1 MQTEPTTE
9 TETGTGAQSPYEFSD
24 YIEKRLGK
32 TGIFSIYALRRGL
45 EEPVAQRT
53 QGAEN
58 FRRVFTALLQ
68 YNRPEAVKV
77 LGYKP
82 NTPRGVSEPN
92 FVETFWL
99 ASPEKREQALY
110 GFSAAGLGSPAPMNP
125 DELRGQIF
133 RDMSQQNEILRLT
146 QQAQE
151 LETRCHRLKR
161 RVIHQQKE
169 IDLAEERLRE
179 KFKLESTVS
188 KNLATSVGG
197 LLMGV
202 VSSVKPEL
210 GQKLGEAL
218 SGLELALPAA
228 ASQTLEAPPPSAPAF
243 LDATTEAAIAAI
255 ERLPESKRADA
266 LRVLRVLADNPQHLD
281 DLIQYLDNPT
291 ERHTDADT
299 QTNA

>member
-1 MQTEPTTE
+1 MQAEQTSSPTA
-9 TETGTGAQSPYEFSD
+9 TGTGAQSPYEFSD

-32 TGIFSIYALRRGL
+32 TGIFSLYALRRGL

-77 LGYKP
+77 LGYKV
-82 NTPRGVSEPN
+82 NTSRTAGEPN

-99 ASPEKREQALY
+99 TTPEKREQALY
-110 GFSAAGLGSPAPMNP
+110 GFSASGLAGNAAPNP

-146 QQAQE
+146 QQVQDW
-151 LETRCHRLKR
+151 ETRCHRMKR
-161 RVIHQQKE
+161 RLIQQQRE
-169 IDLAEERLRE
+169 LEAAQDRLHE
-179 KFKLESTVS
+179 KFKLESAVS

-202 VSSVKPEL
+202 VTSVKPEL

-218 SGLELALPAA
+218 SGLELALPAPS
-228 ASQTLEAPPPSAPAF
+228 ASAVDAPLPSAPAF
-243 LDATTEAAIAAI
+243 LDSATEAALEAI
-255 ERLPESKRADA
+255 SKLPEDRRLDA
-266 LRVLRVLADNPQHLD
+266 VRVLHVLANNPQHLD
-281 DLIQYLDNPT
+281 DLIHYLDNPT
-291 ERHTDADT
+291 HADT
-299 QTNA
+299 QTDA

>member
-1 MQTEPTTE
+1 MQAEQTITA

-110 GFSAAGLGSPAPMNP
+110 GFSAAGLGNPAPMNP

-151 LETRCHRLKR
+151 LETKCHRLKR
-161 RVIHQQKE
+161 RVVHQQKE
-169 IDLAEERLRE
+169 IEQAEERLRE
-179 KFKLESTVS
+179 KFKLESAVS

-202 VSSVKPEL
+202 VTSVKPEL

-218 SGLELALPAA
+218 SGLELALPA
-228 ASQTLEAPPPSAPAF
+228 PSAPATDAPLPSVPAF
-243 LDATTEAAIAAI
+243 LDSATEAALEAI
-255 ERLPESKRADA
+255 SKLPEDRRPDA
-266 LRVLRVLADNPQHLD
+266 VRVLRVLADNPQHLD
-281 DLIQYLDNPT
+281 DLIHYLDNPT
-291 ERHTDADT
+291 HADT
-299 QTNA
+299 QTDA